1 MCKGVHQKIKL
12 LFEHKTLGPSFFSFR
27 LSFKMAASS
36 INVNLS
42 ATLEFSLSFSVLLPS
57 GQIVEVA
64 GSSDTMLI
72 PSLSTEN
79 SVLTEPEPE
88 PSTTNVEEILESM
101 TNDDPIPCSSG
112 NLIPEAESVKG
123 PLTAEMMRSLKAK
136 FESIINSSP
145 SSLLLMPTAGSPM
158 PTAELPMPTAKSAM
172 PTAGSPMPRTESL
185 MSTIDL
191 PMPTAEFRMPTAE
204 LPMLTAE
211 LSMPTVESPMSTTV
225 LPSLDSLPMCPLT
238 LTFPSSS
245 AFVNVDSPASP
256 SFLSIDPN
264 DLFWIP
270 LPCLEEN
277 FERSI
282 IESVVEKEGEL
293 VVEVDLDKM
302 DDEEIVFL
310 GEFKK
315 V

>member
-1 MCKGVHQKIKL
+1 MCKGVLQKIKL

-64 GSSDTMLI
+64 GSSDTM
-72 PSLSTEN
+72 SLSTEN

-112 NLIPEAESVKG
+112 NFIPEAESVEG
-123 PLTAEMMRSLKAK
+123 PLTVEMMRSLKAK
-136 FESIINSSP
+136 FESILNSSP

-158 PTAELPMPTAKSAM
+158 PTAELPMTTAKSAL

-185 MSTIDL
+185 M
-191 PMPTAEFRMPTAE
+191 PTAEFRMPTAE
-204 LPMLTAE
+204 LPELTAE